1 MKLNHYFAHPLY
13 LLIALLFPAILTAA
27 SSAYAAEPPSV
38 EAIQAIS
45 SKWKKTASAG
55 FTDSQDAQSVM
66 AAFENDKAALASTGD
81 ADFQAATAEAQK
93 SLGAFESYL
102 SQTKNILGRQLEN
115 ELKSKSMMA
124 KRWEMVAKQAMKSG
138 TNVPQNMIDMYKQ
151 MAAIETLKENAGIYA
166 AISGATDPK
175 AIEIN
180 DQVAYIEQVGVM
192 MGAIETA
199 VTPRDS
205 YAGKDKTQLHAKIEK
220 AWKSQYP
227 DDAIMGIRFIDE
239 NWSQRN
245 EMRYNDVTGW
255 YKLNISSMEVK
266 VVTKEDDA
274 IANIYPVFLLKD
286 HLNNNALE
294 IDVESAKSIPGMG
307 SKMLV
312 KNFNP

>member
-1 MKLNHYFAHPLY
+1 MKLSHYFVLPLSF
-13 LLIALLFPAILTAA
+13 LIALLVPAV
-27 SSAYAAEPPSV
+27 SSTYAAESASV
-38 EAIQAIS
+38 EAVQAIS
-45 SKWKKTASAG
+45 SKWKKIASAG
-55 FTDSQDAQSVM
+55 FTDAQQAQSVM
-66 AAFENDKAALASTGD
+66 SVFDDDKAALTSTGD
-81 ADFQAATAEAQK
+81 ANFQSAVADAQK
-93 SLGAFESYL
+93 SLAVFESYL
-102 SQTKNILGRQLEN
+102 SQTKNRLAQQLGN

-124 KRWEMVAKQAMKSG
+124 KRWETVAKQAMQSG

-151 MAAIETLKENAGIYA
+151 MADIEALKENAGIYT
-166 AISGATDPK
+166 AIAGATDSQ

-180 DQVAYIEQVGVM
+180 DQVTYIEQVGVM

-205 YAGKDKTQLHAKIEK
+205 YAGKDKAQLHAKIEK

-227 DDAIMGIRFIDE
+227 NDAIMGIRFIDE

-245 EMRYNDVTGW
+245 EKRYNDVTGW
-255 YKLNISSMEVK
+255 YKLNVSSMEVK

-274 IANIYPVFLLKD
+274 IANIYPVFVLKD

-307 SKMLV
+307 SKMLI
-312 KNFNP
+312 KNYNP